1 MRVGYTCVLEEK
13 KNERRNP
20 HDPYNSHIHANIQKP
35 AVHNLLEKYNV
46 PLTSIG
52 FLEVGTETII
62 DKSKA
67 VKT

>member
-1 MRVGYTCVLEEK
+1 MHVFNLVCCLQPTLV
-13 KNERRNP
+13 
-20 HDPYNSHIHANIQKP
+20 
-35 AVHNLLEKYNV
+35 VHNLLDKYNI
-46 PLTSIG
+46 PLNSIG